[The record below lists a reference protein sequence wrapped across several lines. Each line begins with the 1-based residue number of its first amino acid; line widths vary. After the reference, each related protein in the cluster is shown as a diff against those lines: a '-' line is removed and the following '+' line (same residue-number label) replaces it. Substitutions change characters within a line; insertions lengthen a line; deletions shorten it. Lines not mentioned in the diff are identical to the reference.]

1 MLSRFNNQKFRAFI
15 RCYISKKNTKEIEK
29 MTILLKAIVLNYK
42 IASMQKSL
50 WTGFRN
56 ILEKYI
62 NKTFL
67 QVD

>member
-1 MLSRFNNQKFRAFI
+1 MLNAVQINNQKFRAFI

-50 WTGFRN
+50 
-56 ILEKYI
+56 
-62 NKTFL
+62 
-67 QVD
+67 